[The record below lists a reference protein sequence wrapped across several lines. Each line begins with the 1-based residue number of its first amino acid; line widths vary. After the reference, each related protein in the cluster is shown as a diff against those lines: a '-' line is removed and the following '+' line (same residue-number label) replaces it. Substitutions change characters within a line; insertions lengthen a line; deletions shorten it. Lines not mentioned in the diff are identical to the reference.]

1 MKNLLFLVALGAS
14 YITYAQ
20 TLSYND
26 LGVLFT
32 KEKIDGT
39 ARFNAMSG
47 AFGSLGGDITAI
59 ESNPAGAAVFL
70 KSEISFS
77 LDFNGTDTKANYY
90 GENTYASNDNVKFS
104 QTGGVFVFKP
114 KYAANNNGW
123 NKFAFAFDY
132 STANEYENL
141 WFAQGNS
148 NYPTWTED
156 PNIENKQYL
165 FSDGQYFQNSTD
177 GRNNKYTFTLASQ
190 YKDNIY
196 IGASLINYNVDY
208 YQYILLEEDN
218 YSLNGDFLEASM
230 IQELLTY
237 GNGFSFNLG
246 IIGKPTKDLRLGFAY
261 QSPVWY
267 DLGETFLEYDT
278 EVYYSNVNEVYSDY
292 SGVSNYSYN
301 LRTPSKYT
309 GSFAYIF
316 DKFGL
321 ISVDYIYKNYSN
333 ITLRNGNWNSEN
345 QAFKTELNGVSELR
359 LGTEWRIDKVSI
371 RGGYHFEQSP
381 YKNALSSDNK
391 DGYSLGLGY
400 NFGPAKLDI
409 SYQHDSYTAPYN
421 FYPQYSEVNSAE
433 LEYKMSKVTAT
444 LVFNM

>member
-1 MKNLLFLVALGAS
+1 MKNLLFFVALGAG

-32 KEKIDGT
+32 QEKIDGT
-39 ARFNAMSG
+39 ARYNGMSG

-59 ESNPAGAAVFL
+59 ESNPAGAAVFI

-77 LDFNGTDTKANYY
+77 VDFNGTDTKANYY
-90 GENTYASNDNVKFS
+90 GENIFSKSNNVKFA
-104 QTGGVFVFKP
+104 QTGGVFVFKSN
-114 KYAANNNGW
+114 YAANNEGW
-123 NKFAFAFDY
+123 NKFAFAFNY
-132 STANEYENL
+132 STANEYENF

-156 PNIENKQYL
+156 PNFENKQYL

-177 GRNNKYTFTLASQ
+177 GRNNKYTFTAASQ
-190 YKDNIY
+190 YNDNLY
-196 IGASLINYNVDY
+196 IGASLISYDVDY
-208 YQYILLEEDN
+208 YQFIELEEDN
-218 YSLNGDFLEASM
+218 YSFDGDFLEASM
-230 IQELLTY
+230 YQELLTY
-237 GNGFSFNLG
+237 GNGFSFNFG
-246 IIGKPTKDLRLGFAY
+246 IIGKPTKNLRLGFAY

-267 DLGETFLEYDT
+267 NLEETYLEYDT
-278 EVYYSNVNEVYSDY
+278 EVYYSNVDQVYSDY
-292 SGVSNYSYN
+292 SGVSNFSYS

-316 DKFGL
+316 DKSGL
-321 ISVDYIYKNYSN
+321 ISLDYIYKNYSN
-333 ITLRNGNWNSEN
+333 IKLNDGPFNAEN
-345 QAFKTELNGVSELR
+345 QSFQNDLNGVSEVR
-359 LGTEWRIDKVSI
+359 VGTEWRIKNASI

-381 YKNALSSDNK
+381 YKNSISSDNK

-400 NFGPAKLDI
+400 NFGPVKFDI
-409 SYQHDSYTAPYN
+409 AYQHDSYTAPYN
-421 FYPQYSEVNSAE
+421 FYPQYPEVNSAE
-433 LEYKMSKVTAT
+433 LEYKISKVTAT